1 MRTLTVKT
9 YTNSSY
15 VEAELPLAVDPF
27 TAINQLEGAAR
38 ETSEAIK
45 DLEDFVGKSVTFE
58 ISPTTLEKTVT
69 ECEGGLTYDV
79 TVTAKVGE
87 NVMDFCGFTLE
98 ATIEDTIVDAD
109 STPTIDKANP
119 SMVNG
124 VATIKVTIPE
134 DGTYV
139 AGEKVTVSIADFT
152 APDGRTITGGTS
164 VLTVEADPVEN
175 GGGEGGGE

>member
-9 YTNSSY
+9 YTKSSY
-15 VEAELPLAVDPF
+15 TETEVPFTVDPF
-27 TAINQLEGAAR
+27 TAIDQLEGAAR

-58 ISPTTLEKTVT
+58 ISPATLRKTVS

-87 NVMDFCGFTLE
+87 NVMDFCDFTLE
-98 ATIEDTIVDAD
+98 VTLEDTIAD
-109 STPTIDKANP
+109 SDTTPTIDKANP

-134 DGTYV
+134 DGTY
-139 AGEKVTVSIADFT
+139 AANETVTVTIASFT

-164 VLTVEADPVEN
+164 VLTIEADPEEEN
-175 GGGEGGGE
+175 GGEGGD

>member
-9 YTNSSY
+9 YTNTSY
-15 VEAELPLAVDPF
+15 VEAEIPFTVDPF
-27 TAINQLEGAAR
+27 TAIDQLEVAAR

-58 ISPTTLEKTVT
+58 ISPATLKKTVT
-69 ECEGGLTYDV
+69 ECEEGLTYDV

-87 NVMDFCGFTLE
+87 NVMDFCNFTLE
-98 ATIEDTIVDAD
+98 AAIEDTIADVDT
-109 STPTIDKANP
+109 TPTIDKTNP

-134 DGTYV
+134 GGTYV
-139 AGEKVTVSIADFT
+139 ANETVTVTIASFT
-152 APDGRTITGGTS
+152 APDGRTIIGGTS
-164 VLTVEADPVEN
+164 VLTVEADPEEEEN
-175 GGGEGGGE
+175 GEGEG